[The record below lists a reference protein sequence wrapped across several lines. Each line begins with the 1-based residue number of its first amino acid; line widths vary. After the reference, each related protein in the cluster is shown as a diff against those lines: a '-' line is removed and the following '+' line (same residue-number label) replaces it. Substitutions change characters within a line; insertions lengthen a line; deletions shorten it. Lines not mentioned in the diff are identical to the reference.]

1 MGFGCWRGVANLP
14 ESQPSNAE
22 VVKVENPL
30 LVKAPPVLWRVIAPP
45 PGFPA
50 REAGPLRMPPD
61 GPPPKAPPG
70 FVPP

>member
-1 MGFGCWRGVANLP
+1 MALGCWRGVANLP

-22 VVKVENPL
+22 VVGAENPL
-30 LVKAPPVLWRVIAPP
+30 TVKAPPWRWKAPP
-45 PGFPA
+45 PHFPA
-50 REAGPLRMPPD
+50 READPLRMPPD